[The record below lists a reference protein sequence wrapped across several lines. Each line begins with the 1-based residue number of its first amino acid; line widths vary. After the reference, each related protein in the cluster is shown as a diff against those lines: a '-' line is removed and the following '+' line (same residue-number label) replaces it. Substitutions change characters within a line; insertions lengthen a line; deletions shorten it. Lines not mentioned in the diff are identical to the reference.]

1 MEDDPDLSG
10 HLLYLLESGGFQAE
24 AIPDGH
30 EALVRMSN
38 ELPLAL
44 LLDLNLPRL
53 GGMALLE
60 WVRRRSTI
68 PVLVLSGSPLESAF
82 TNAFA
87 QGADDFL
94 RKPFS
99 GQELLVRLRTRLRQ
113 NKQRSP
119 RVQLGNLLIDW
130 ARAEIFR
137 GTEQVVLT
145 ALEFQLLRALYQHRD
160 QVLSRTWLLENVWH
174 HTHLNDDRVI
184 DATVKRLRRKV
195 GANLIQ
201 TVRGL
206 GFRLGFA

>member
-1 MEDDPDLSG
+1 MSG
-10 HLLYLLESGGFQAE
+10 RHPARWRRALNQGQDYSACGWLFDAE
-24 AIPDGH
+24 TQFDRA
-30 EALVRMSN
+30 
-38 ELPLAL
+38 
-44 LLDLNLPRL
+44 
-53 GGMALLE
+53 ALLE

-87 QGADDFL
+87 LGADDFL